1 MVTVETGTRKI
12 FSGRGLGE
20 LQALLFLI
28 TLAASCALLQPQP
41 PANVYYIVPS
51 VTYFRDNP
59 GYAST
64 NVATVYRGQQV
75 KILSTMAD
83 NWCQVEAVPGGQ
95 VGWIQRPL
103 LSPVPI
109 PTVTY
114 TVTATEV
121 PLRDEPQK
129 EAGVRRVL
137 HKGDL
142 VRKLSENQQGW
153 WWVLAE
159 KDEVLGWIPGNVL
172 SEQAA
177 AAAPAGQA
185 TAPAGS
191 GTAGTAA
198 SPPAAP
204 SPYLYVAVAN
214 LDLHQLPLLSSQAVK
229 TLKFND
235 KVERIAHSGF
245 EWLKIRYPETGAQGW
260 VQAPALTPSPSQSPK
275 VFPPPKKKRA
285 LKRPR
290 GFKPTEPETPQPEEI
305 EPEAM

>member
-1 MVTVETGTRKI
+1 LVTVETGTRKI
-12 FSGRGLGE
+12 FSGRGLGK

-28 TLAASCALLQPQP
+28 ALAASCALLQPQP

-64 NVATVYRGQQV
+64 NVTTVYRGQQV
-75 KILSTMAD
+75 KILSRIAD
-83 NWCQVEAVPGGQ
+83 SWCQVEAVPGGQ

-129 EAGVRRVL
+129 EAVVRRVL

-153 WWVLAE
+153 WWILVE
-159 KDEVLGWIPGNVL
+159 KDEVLGWIPGNAL

-177 AAAPAGQA
+177 AAAPAGRA
-185 TAPAGS
+185 TAPS
-191 GTAGTAA
+191 GTAA
-198 SPPAAP
+198 SPPVAP
-204 SPYLYVAVAN
+204 PTYLYVAVAN
-214 LDLHQLPLLSSQAVK
+214 LDLHQLPLLSSPAVK

-235 KVERIAHSGF
+235 KVEKVARSGVV
-245 EWLKIRYPETGAQGW
+245 WLKVRYPETGAQGW
-260 VQAPALTPSPSQSPK
+260 AQAPTLSDSPSKTPK
-275 VFPPPKKKRA
+275 VFPPPKKRRI
-285 LKRPR
+285 LKKSRR
-290 GFKPTEPETPQPEEI
+290 GSPAGTETPQTEEI
-305 EPEAM
+305 GPEAM